1 MSNSQQPSMG
11 GFSDHNEP
19 VAQPV
24 ELAQPILDG
33 TKEQTQLVTL
43 METGFMWEEAVKLM
57 AMRENICE
65 NEEMHQR
72 MSEDYRMHF
81 ARWLV
86 EHGEISES

>member
-1 MSNSQQPSMG
+1 MSNPQLPSMG

-19 VAQPV
+19 VVQPV
-24 ELAQPILDG
+24 ELAQPVLDG

-43 METGFMWEEAVKLM
+43 METGFMWEEAVKLVT
-57 AMRENICE
+57 MRENICE
-65 NEEMHQR
+65 NAEMHQR
-72 MSEDYRMHF
+72 MSEDYRLHF